1 MSNDVFMVK
10 FAAFRD
16 QLTTDN
22 PSFPTLEA
30 LWFSTFKQS
39 LPDNLKQ
46 NEWQGN
52 VSAGSSNM
60 VKTEVVNF
68 NKDMIDNEENEIEE
82 IKIAVRISKKNKKRY
97 NNLHSNTKSA
107 IINWWSRL
115 DDATKQ
121 NIRMYLRDEV
131 KNLKGSMAHEDL
143 IKIISKLNT
152 AGAGFSTQIYT
163 PHQKIDAMLKISFLY
178 DIVTE
183 LQSFYNWTKMGNA
196 TFGLDI
202 YAYRF
207 IEWGDHQRLCIIMQ
221 GGDFD
226 LSTLYGIPAKSRSG
240 FAMQNLKFK
249 PNDDAL
255 RELKEIFSETKQRT
269 MHFPDEVMWKKE
281 NIKYNTTGDP
291 QDLKPITEL
300 VGSEDIFSQDK
311 LIGFDYLT
319 SFDVLVA
326 YKIFKAFDSQIHDLE
341 LLCTDIKPGNIV
353 GEFIYDYDN
362 DGKYV
367 ANVNIFVIDLDSD
380 WCYDI
385 YWSKNATRITKSIV
399 KPNHQLITKIFL
411 TNQFFCWP
419 RINKNIF
426 CQYWVNRS
434 HDDDNNLLMPDA
446 MSGILCGDTSI
457 ASDWLRMI
465 RHYQKKTQKNVQ
477 KMKDDKT
484 ACTALVRVLS
494 RNIYF
499 LNKLDEQTSRVAATP
514 SPGQQQAPIGRRSPS
529 DNKNH
534 EADNIIGEIL
544 RWGMKMC
551 GFRGG
556 MRKRKR
562 AKKKSRRKK
571 KNKKGKRSRKGKR
584 R

>member
-1 MSNDVFMVK
+1 MSNDAFMEK

-22 PSFPTLEA
+22 PSFPTLEE
-30 LWFSTFKQS
+30 LWISTFKES
-39 LPDNLKQ
+39 LPDNLKKDK
-46 NEWQGN
+46 WQFN
-52 VSAGSSNM
+52 VSAGSSNI
-60 VKTEVVNF
+60 VKTATRLGSD
-68 NKDMIDNEENEIEE
+68 K
-82 IKIAVRISKKNKKRY
+82 KIAVRISKKNKKRY
-97 NNLHSNTKSA
+97 NNLTSDTKST
-107 IINWWSRL
+107 IINWWKGL
-115 DDATKQ
+115 ADATKQ
-121 NIRMYLRDEV
+121 EIRMYLRDEV
-131 KNLKGSMAHEDL
+131 KNLNVSMANEDL
-143 IKIISKLNT
+143 IKIISNLNT
-152 AGAGFSTQIYT
+152 ASAGFSTQIYQT
-163 PHQKIDAMLKISFLY
+163 HQKIDAMLKISFLY

-196 TFGLDI
+196 TFGLNI
-202 YAYRF
+202 YAYSF
-207 IEWGDHQRLCIIMQ
+207 IEWGGHQTLCIIMQ

-226 LSTLYGIPAKSRSG
+226 LSTLYGIPAVSRSSG
-240 FAMQNLKFK
+240 LAMQNLKFK
-249 PNDDAL
+249 PNYDAL
-255 RELKEIFSETKQRT
+255 RELKEIFWETKKNTKDFR
-269 MHFPDEVMWKKE
+269 DEVMWKK
-281 NIKYNTTGDP
+281 
-291 QDLKPITEL
+291 DLKPITEL
-300 VGSEDIFSQDK
+300 VESEDIFSQDK

-353 GEFIYDYDN
+353 GEFIYEYDN
-362 DGKYV
+362 DSKYV

-457 ASDWLRMI
+457 ASDWIRMI
-465 RHYQKKTQKNVQ
+465 RHYQKKTQKNV
-477 KMKDDKT
+477 KKNKDDKN
-484 ACTALVRVLS
+484 ACAALVRVLS

-499 LNKLDEQTSRVAATP
+499 LNKLDEQTSRVAAKP
-514 SPGQQQAPIGRRSPS
+514 SPGQQQTPIGRRSPS
-529 DNKNH
+529 DNKNN

>member
-1 MSNDVFMVK
+1 
-10 FAAFRD
+10 
-16 QLTTDN
+16 
-22 PSFPTLEA
+22 
-30 LWFSTFKQS
+30 
-39 LPDNLKQ
+39 
-46 NEWQGN
+46 
-52 VSAGSSNM
+52 
-60 VKTEVVNF
+60 
-68 NKDMIDNEENEIEE
+68 
-82 IKIAVRISKKNKKRY
+82 
-97 NNLHSNTKSA
+97 
-107 IINWWSRL
+107 
-115 DDATKQ
+115 
-121 NIRMYLRDEV
+121 
-131 KNLKGSMAHEDL
+131 MADKDL
-143 IKIISKLNT
+143 IEIISKLNT
-152 AGAGFSTQIYT
+152 AGADLSTQIYQT
-163 PHQKIDAMLKISFLY
+163 HQKIDAMLQISFLY

-207 IEWGDHQRLCIIMQ
+207 IEWGNHQRLCIIMQ

-226 LSTLYGIPAKSRSG
+226 LSTLYGIPAKSQSG

-255 RELKEIFSETKQRT
+255 RELNEIFSETVQQT
-269 MHFPDEVMWKKE
+269 MYFRDEVMWKK
-281 NIKYNTTGDP
+281 
-291 QDLKPITEL
+291 DLKPITEL

-457 ASDWLRMI
+457 ASDWIRMI

-477 KMKDDKT
+477 KTKDDKT
-484 ACTALVRVLS
+484 ACAALVRVLS

-529 DNKNH
+529 DNKNN
-534 EADNIIGEIL
+534 EEDNIIGEIL
-544 RWGMKMC
+544 KWGMKMC
-551 GFRGG
+551 GFGGG

-571 KNKKGKRSRKGKR
+571 KNKKGKRSRKDKR

>member
-1 MSNDVFMVK
+1 MSNDAFTVK
-10 FAAFRD
+10 FAAFQD

-22 PSFPTLEA
+22 PYFPKLKE

-60 VKTEVVNF
+60 VKTATILESD
-68 NKDMIDNEENEIEE
+68 K
-82 IKIAVRISKKNKKRY
+82 KIAVRISKKNKKRY
-97 NNLHSNTKSA
+97 NNLSSNTKSD
-107 IINWWSRL
+107 IINWWGGL

-121 NIRMYLRDEV
+121 NIRMYLRNEV
-131 KNLKGSMAHEDL
+131 KNLKVSMADKDL
-143 IKIISKLNT
+143 IEIISKLNT
-152 AGAGFSTQIYT
+152 AGADLSTQIYQT
-163 PHQKIDAMLKISFLY
+163 HQKIDAMLQISFLY

-207 IEWGDHQRLCIIMQ
+207 IEWGNHQRLCIIMQ

-226 LSTLYGIPAKSRSG
+226 LSTLYGIPAKSQSG

-255 RELKEIFSETKQRT
+255 RELNEIFSETVQQT
-269 MHFPDEVMWKKE
+269 MYFRDEVMWKK
-281 NIKYNTTGDP
+281 
-291 QDLKPITEL
+291 DLKPITEL

-457 ASDWLRMI
+457 ASDWIRMI

-477 KMKDDKT
+477 KTKDDKT
-484 ACTALVRVLS
+484 ACAALVRVLS

-529 DNKNH
+529 DNKNN
-534 EADNIIGEIL
+534 EEDNIIGEIL
-544 RWGMKMC
+544 KWGMKMC
-551 GFRGG
+551 GFGGG